1 MTIEEEQG
9 WDYPSSMK
17 NHFGLRIL
25 KSEREVLQEI
35 HHVDLKSKSKVSIFY
50 LNLKA
55 IYIEEPASPNELLF
69 IFRISVQISLP
80 WRSSPELLTRS
91 DTRI

>member
-1 MTIEEEQG
+1 MTIEKEQG

-25 KSEREVLQEI
+25 KSEREILQEI

-55 IYIEEPASPNELLF
+55 IYIEEPTSPNELLF

-91 DTRI
+91 DTCI